1 MENPGVGMPWWCAL
15 LTVAGGGSDARAGI
29 ACGLAGHGGDDAVG
43 GVGQV
48 GEAVGQA
55 GAGEDEAVGVFV
67 LGDAELGQQVQV
79 VAQGLQFGV
88 GVGGQVVAGVGE
100 RSVRHGGVL
109 PCGARR
115 ACGRALRPQG
125 VGRFETARSR
135 RAYFPEGCCISR
147 PPDAEQSAPDVPDA
161 LDTKNP
167 PRCRRWV
174 PLLEEFRRS
183 LEGSL
188 RPGR

>member
-1 MENPGVGMPWWCAL
+1 MGMPWWCAL
-15 LTVAGGGSDARAGI
+15 LTVAGGGSDARAGTMWE
-29 ACGLAGHGGDDAVG
+29 LAGHRRDDAVG

-67 LGDAELGQQVQV
+67 LGDAELGQQVQM
-79 VAQGLQFGV
+79 VAQGLEFGV
-88 GVGGQVVAGVGE
+88 GVGGQVVAGIGE

-125 VGRFETARSR
+125 VGRFEAGNRQPGV
-135 RAYFPEGCCISR
+135 FP
-147 PPDAEQSAPDVPDA
+147 
-161 LDTKNP
+161 L
-167 PRCRRWV
+167 WV
-174 PLLEEFRRS
+174 LY
-183 LEGSL
+183 
-188 RPGR
+188 

>member
-1 MENPGVGMPWWCAL
+1 MRTCVGRALARRSCTDGVRWRAK
-15 LTVAGGGSDARAGI
+15 ARPTMRSGR
-29 ACGLAGHGGDDAVG
+29 HRRDDAVG

-88 GVGGQVVAGVGE
+88 GVGGQVIAGVGE

-125 VGRFETARSR
+125 VGRFEAGNHQPGV
-135 RAYFPEGCCISR
+135 FP
-147 PPDAEQSAPDVPDA
+147 
-161 LDTKNP
+161 
-167 PRCRRWV
+167 
-174 PLLEEFRRS
+174 
-183 LEGSL
+183 L
-188 RPGR
+188 RVFY